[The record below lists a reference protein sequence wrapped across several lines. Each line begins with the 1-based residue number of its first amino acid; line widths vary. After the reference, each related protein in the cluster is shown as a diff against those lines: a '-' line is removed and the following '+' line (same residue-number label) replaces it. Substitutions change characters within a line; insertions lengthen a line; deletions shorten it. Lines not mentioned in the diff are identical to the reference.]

1 MLSII
6 YPFIFFFGILFI
18 AETTPT
24 QEDKQETNIKTIYI
38 INTTGKRIRAIFKP
52 VTTIIETG
60 TIEQVCYDPKQPTK
74 ENSPDEFII
83 QSASYLMEFGLC
95 FNANQEVQTIIL
107 EQKKLGTKDL
117 FEGLLDWST
126 ATTCTLILYD
136 EETDKVIKKEFTIN
150 NRTTYQITYEND
162 KLIVEDID

>member
-1 MLSII
+1 
-6 YPFIFFFGILFI
+6 
-18 AETTPT
+18 
-24 QEDKQETNIKTIYI
+24 
-38 INTTGKRIRAIFKP
+38 
-52 VTTIIETG
+52 
-60 TIEQVCYDPKQPTK
+60 
-74 ENSPDEFII
+74 
-83 QSASYLMEFGLC
+83 MEFGLC

>member
-6 YPFIFFFGILFI
+6 YPFIFFFSILFI
-18 AETTPT
+18 AETTPA
-24 QEDKQETNIKTIYI
+24 QENEQEANIKTIYI
-38 INTTGKRIRAIFKP
+38 INVTGKKIRAIFKP

-60 TIEQVCYDPKQPTK
+60 TIEQVCYDPKKPTK
-74 ENSPDEFII
+74 ENFPDEFII
-83 QSASYLMEFGLC
+83 QSASYLMEFGLSL
-95 FNANQEVQTIIL
+95 NANQEVQKIVL

-136 EETDKVIKKEFTIN
+136 EEIDKVIKKEFTIN
-150 NRTTYQITYEND
+150 NGTTYQIAYENE